1 MLFSDTYKTPASP
14 AQAELRE
21 RSSKFLAYVFPVVNE
36 QEIKQHLANLRKEFP
51 DATHHCYAWKLGT
64 DDTHQRANDDGE
76 PANTAGRPILRAIQS
91 AGITNVLVV
100 VVRYFGGK
108 LLGVPGLIQ
117 AYGEAASEALNNATI
132 IEKEIC
138 SFYHLTYPFEA
149 EGEAFRFLKQQQAT
163 ILQQTL
169 SETGEAQ
176 LLFSIRLSK
185 VGQLMSGV
193 KDYHKLKIHYL
204 YTL

>member
-1 MLFSDTYKTPASP
+1 MLFSDTYKTPDSP

-21 RSSKFLAYVFPVVNE
+21 RSSKFLAYVFPVANE
-36 QEIKQHLANLRKEFP
+36 QEIKQHLLDLRREFP
-51 DATHHCYAWKLGT
+51 DATHHCYAWKLGI

-76 PANTAGRPILRAIQS
+76 PANTAGRPILRTIQS

-117 AYGEAASEALNNATI
+117 AYGEAASSALKNTSF

-138 SFYHLTYPFEA
+138 SFYHLIYPFES

-163 ILQQTL
+163 IQQQTL

-185 VGQLMSGV
+185 AEQLMNGV

-204 YTL
+204 YTI